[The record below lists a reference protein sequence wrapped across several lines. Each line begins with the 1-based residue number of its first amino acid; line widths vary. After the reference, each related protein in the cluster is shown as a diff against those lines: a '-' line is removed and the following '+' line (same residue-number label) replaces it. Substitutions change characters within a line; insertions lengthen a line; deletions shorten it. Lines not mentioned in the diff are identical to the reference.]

1 MNNTNNTGLSK
12 ATLGRLPLYLKCL
25 DTLPRGVANI
35 SSTTIAKML
44 DLGEVQVRKDLAA
57 ICGTGRPRIGYDT
70 EVLYQSIKNALDSG
84 GACEA
89 VVVGAG
95 RLGAALLEY
104 PGFAEYGITI
114 SRAFD
119 IDQSKLSQS
128 IRPMSEL
135 KQYCLSHQ
143 VEIGV
148 IAVPAQAAQQSA
160 ELLVDCGIKAIWC
173 FASVKLDLP
182 DDIIVQYENLALSLA
197 HLNHKIKNFN

>member
-1 MNNTNNTGLSK
+1 MNGAGLSK

-25 DTLPRGVANI
+25 NSLPRGTANI
-35 SSTTIAKML
+35 SSTVIARML

-57 ICGTGRPRIGYDT
+57 ICGSGRPRVGYDT
-70 EVLYQSIKNALDSG
+70 AVLYRSIKNKLDSD

-95 RLGAALLEY
+95 RLGTALLEY
-104 PGFAEYGITI
+104 PGFSEYGITV
-114 SRAFD
+114 SKAFD
-119 IDQSKLSQS
+119 IDDEKFSQS
-128 IRPMSEL
+128 VRPLDEL
-135 KQYCLSHQ
+135 KQYCLGHQ

-148 IAVPAQAAQQSA
+148 MAVPAQAARTTA
-160 ELLVDCGIKAIWC
+160 ELLVECGIKAIWC

-197 HLNHKIKNFN
+197 HLNHRIKSYN

>member
-1 MNNTNNTGLSK
+1 MNNTGLSK

-25 DTLPRGVANI
+25 DGLPRGTANI
-35 SSTTIAKML
+35 SSTVIARML

-57 ICGTGRPRIGYDT
+57 ICGTGRPRVGYDT
-70 EVLYQSIKNALDSG
+70 GVLYQSIKDSLDSD

-95 RLGAALLEY
+95 RLGTALLEY
-104 PGFAEYGITI
+104 PGFAEYGI
-114 SRAFD
+114 SVSKAFD
-119 IDQSKLSQS
+119 IDKTKFSQS
-128 IRPMSEL
+128 VRPLDEL

-148 IAVPAQAAQQSA
+148 IAVPAQAAHKTA
-160 ELLVDCGIKAIWC
+160 ELLVECGIKAIWC

-182 DDIIVQYENLALSLA
+182 ADIIVQYENLALSLA
-197 HLNHKIKNFN
+197 HLNHRIKSYN